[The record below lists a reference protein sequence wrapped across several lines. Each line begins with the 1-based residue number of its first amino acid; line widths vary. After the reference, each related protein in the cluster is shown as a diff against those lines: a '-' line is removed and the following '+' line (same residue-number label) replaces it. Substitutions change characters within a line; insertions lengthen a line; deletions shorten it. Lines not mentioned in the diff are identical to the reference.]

1 MTHDPHGPGQGH
13 TGKGKGR
20 DSLGKY
26 GYCRTPEHNVQKM
39 KQPFL
44 IAVIGGRKAGR
55 SLRKEAEEVGRL
67 IALNGSVL
75 VSGGLHGIMA
85 SASKGAKKAGG
96 LTIGILPQDHKRN
109 ANPYVDV
116 AIATGL
122 GIGRNVI
129 IARTADAL
137 IAVGGEYG
145 TLSEIAFGL
154 QMKKPVVGIGTW
166 EIRGVIPAKNAED
179 AVSRVFKLL

>member
-1 MTHDPHGPGQGH
+1 
-13 TGKGKGR
+13 
-20 DSLGKY
+20 LGKDGY
-26 GYCRTPEHNVQKM
+26 GGAPERTTPKM

-55 SLRKEAEEVGRL
+55 SLKKEAEEVGRL
-67 IALNGSVL
+67 IAHNGGVL
-75 VSGGLHGIMA
+75 VCGGLHGVMA

-96 LTIGILPQDHKRN
+96 LTIGILPQDYKRH
-109 ANPYVDV
+109 ANPYIDV
-116 AIATGL
+116 AITTGL

-145 TLSEIAFGL
+145 TLAEIAFGL
-154 QMKKPVVGIGTW
+154 QMKKPVIGICTW
-166 EIRGVIPAKNAED
+166 DIRGIIPAKNAED
-179 AVSRVFKLL
+179 AVSKVFELL